1 MQQPAVCHLPNEDV
15 EVLNS
20 EYGKNVI
27 KLLRIRRDGKKHCI
41 KEVEACVHLRLD
53 SVNEYL
59 HGDNSAV
66 IPTDTM
72 KNIVLALAKCKGIQ
86 TVEQFALDICN
97 HFISSYCHVVY
108 VKTYVQEVPW
118 RRLEKNGIPHVHS
131 FICVPEGIRFCEAEQ
146 CRNGC
151 PLVISGI
158 KELKLK
164 KTTQSGFQG
173 FHRDKYTTIPDRTD
187 RVLSAEL
194 FCKWSYGECQDID
207 FDCVW
212 NTVHECVLE
221 AFSGPPD
228 CGEYSPS
235 HQKTV
240 NNIQMLTL
248 ARVPQIQEIEIT
260 LNNIYYDVIDLQKFG
275 LTNDKEVL
283 IPVDIPYASYTCT
296 LGRKKCL
303 REQA

>member
-1 MQQPAVCHLPNEDV
+1 IYHLHSKDFGNEDV

-41 KEVEACVHLRLD
+41 KEVEVCVHIRLD

-86 TVEQFALDICN
+86 IIEQFALDICN
-97 HFISSYCHVVY
+97 HLISSYCHVVY
-108 VKTYVQEVPW
+108 VKAYVQEVPW

-146 CRNGC
+146 CQNGC

-194 FCKWSYGECQDID
+194 FCKWSYGVD
-207 FDCVW
+207 
-212 NTVHECVLE
+212 TVHECVLE

-228 CGEYSPS
+228 CGEYSPC
-235 HQKTV
+235 HQKTI
-240 NNIQMLTL
+240 NNIQMLIL
-248 ARVPQIQEIEIT
+248 ARVPQEIEVT
-260 LNNIYYDVIDLQKFG
+260 LNNIYYDVIDLEKFG
-275 LTNDKEVL
+275 LTNDKEV
-283 IPVDIPYASYTCT
+283 
-296 LGRKKCL
+296 
-303 REQA
+303 RELLKY

>member
-1 MQQPAVCHLPNEDV
+1 IPHYGPNSQSHYEIPSLPF
-15 EVLNS
+15 
-20 EYGKNVI
+20 K
-27 KLLRIRRDGKKHCI
+27 
-41 KEVEACVHLRLD
+41 
-53 SVNEYL
+53 
-59 HGDNSAV
+59 
-66 IPTDTM
+66 
-72 KNIVLALAKCKGIQ
+72 
-86 TVEQFALDICN
+86 QFALDICN

-108 VKTYVQEVPW
+108 VKAYVQEVPW

-146 CRNGC
+146 CQNGC

-164 KTTQSGFQG
+164 KTTQSGFEG

-212 NTVHECVLE
+212 DTVHESVLE

-248 ARVPQIQEIEIT
+248 ARIPQ
-260 LNNIYYDVIDLQKFG
+260 G
-275 LTNDKEVL
+275 DKGGSCAAFVFLPLSCSEWCPGVAEEL
-283 IPVDIPYASYTCT
+283 A
-296 LGRKKCL
+296 
-303 REQA
+303 